1 LPKLKILFFTDH
13 FRPEPSA
20 PAAHIF
26 ERCRLWVAGGHQ
38 VTVITS
44 APNFPEGTVY
54 PGYRNSWHVV
64 EVMDGVR
71 VVRVKTYITRNE
83 GFVRRILD
91 YLSYMCSSFWMAF
104 GEPKPDVIISSSPH
118 LFVAYAGC
126 LHAILRRIPHVIEVR
141 DLWPASLLE
150 NAGIR
155 PGLTYR
161 ILERSELM
169 LYRRSARVIALSPAI
184 ADDIVARGIPRQK
197 VDTII
202 NGANLELFTPRPV
215 DRAVLE
221 RFQLSGRFVVGYIG
235 TIGLSHGL
243 EYAIRAFRQLEGTPA
258 LLFIVGVGA
267 AKEDLES
274 LVRSE
279 GIRNVVFAP
288 RQLREDVPA
297 HWSVCQ
303 VSLIHLRDA
312 EVFRTVIP
320 SKIFESMAMGLPI
333 IYAGPQGP
341 GADLV
346 RHRGVGIVVPP
357 EQPAQL
363 AQAVQLLMTD
373 DVRRREMAEASLKAA
388 PDYSRQR
395 QADESLASLQSAVA
409 ARASR

>member
-1 LPKLKILFFTDH
+1 MAKLSILFFTDH

-26 ERCRLWVAGGHQ
+26 ERCRLWVAGGHR

-44 APNFPEGTVY
+44 APNFPEGIVY
-54 PGYRNSWHVV
+54 PGYRNSWHAV
-64 EVMDGVR
+64 EVIDGIR

-91 YLSYMCSSFWMAF
+91 YLSYMCSSFWAAF

-126 LHAILRRIPHVIEVR
+126 FHAFIRRVPHVIEVR

-150 NAGIR
+150 NAGLR
-155 PGLTYR
+155 RGLVYR
-161 ILERSELM
+161 FLEGTELM
-169 LYRRSARVIALSPAI
+169 LYRRSARVIALSPGI
-184 ADDIVARGIPRQK
+184 ADDIVTRGIPRAK
-197 VDTII
+197 VDVII

-215 DRAVLE
+215 DRPVME
-221 RFQLSGRFVVGYIG
+221 RYHLSGKFVVGYIG

-243 EYAIRAFRQLEGTPA
+243 EYAIRAFHLLQDTPA

-267 AKEDLES
+267 AKDGLES
-274 LVRSE
+274 LVRKE
-279 GIRNVVFAP
+279 GIQNVLFAP
-288 RQLREDVPA
+288 RQLKEDVPGY
-297 HWSVCQ
+297 WSVCQ

-312 EVFRTVIP
+312 KVFGTVIP

-333 IYAGPQGP
+333 IYSGPEGP

-346 RHRGVGIVVPP
+346 RRRGVGIVVPP

-363 AQAVQLLMTD
+363 AQAVELLMND
-373 DVRRREMAEASLKAA
+373 DARRREMADASLRAA
-388 PDYSRQR
+388 PEYSRER
-395 QADESLASLQSAVA
+395 QSEQSLASLQAAVEA
-409 ARASR
+409 